1 MEEFV
6 GFAKNANILLCES
19 NFYSDMNGS
28 NAGHMTARE
37 AGVIAN
43 KANVQ
48 LLILTHLPHYG
59 EHQKLVA
66 EAGEIL
72 LVIALA
78 KSRLEFQL

>member
-6 GFAKNANILLCES
+6 DFAKDANILLCES
-19 NFYSDMNGS
+19 NFYSDMGKNGS

-48 LLILTHLPHYG
+48 LLNITHYRVWRAS
-59 EHQKLVA
+59 KTC
-66 EAGEIL
+66 
-72 LVIALA
+72 
-78 KSRLEFQL
+78 SRSW